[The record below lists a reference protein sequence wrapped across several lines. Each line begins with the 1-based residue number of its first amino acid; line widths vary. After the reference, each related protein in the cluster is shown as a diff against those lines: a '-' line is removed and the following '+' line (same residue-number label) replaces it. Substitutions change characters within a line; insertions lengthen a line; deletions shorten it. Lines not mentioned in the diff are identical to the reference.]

1 MDDVEMAH
9 DEVATAPTS
18 GAFDHLLT
26 LPQIFSGP
34 MSESVPTSVTSFAHR
49 RHRSHSVASF
59 TYLQPADDEPT
70 GAISDDQELAIDDEE
85 DMANYDGTYED
96 EDDERSLDLESG
108 ELSLRRIS
116 STYSRASVHDR
127 LLRNDSQRSESSHMG
142 KGKMSQKI
150 YIVNE
155 DLTIVIAG
163 FVTSRVGYIIYAML
177 CTFTLGLAF
186 LLLRW
191 LPRWKV
197 GLMGVPS
204 AIRDATWVVIEVCT
218 SLFPAGAFSSVGHLK
233 SGLWA
238 VAYQWHEDRGYQ
250 RTLA

>member
-1 MDDVEMAH
+1 M
-9 DEVATAPTS
+9 
-18 GAFDHLLT
+18 
-26 LPQIFSGP
+26 
-34 MSESVPTSVTSFAHR
+34 
-49 RHRSHSVASF
+49 
-59 TYLQPADDEPT
+59 QPADDEPT
-70 GAISDDQELAIDDEE
+70 EAVSDDQELAIDDEE
-85 DMANYDGTYED
+85 DMANYDGNYD
-96 EDDERSLDLESG
+96 EDSADLESG

-163 FVTSRVGYIIYAML
+163 FVTSRLGYLVYAML
-177 CTFTLGLAF
+177 CIFTFGLAY

-197 GLMGVPS
+197 GLIGVPTP
-204 AIRDATWVVIEVCT
+204 IREATWVVIEVCRSPLGT
-218 SLFPAGAFSSVGHLK
+218 FATFSLSL
-233 SGLWA
+233 
-238 VAYQWHEDRGYQ
+238 E
-250 RTLA
+250 

>member
-1 MDDVEMAH
+1 
-9 DEVATAPTS
+9 
-18 GAFDHLLT
+18 
-26 LPQIFSGP
+26 
-34 MSESVPTSVTSFAHR
+34 MSESVPTSVTTFAHR
-49 RHRSHSVASF
+49 RHRSDSVASF

-70 GAISDDQELAIDDEE
+70 EAVRDDQELAIDDEE
-85 DMANYDGTYED
+85 DMANYDGSYD
-96 EDDERSLDLESG
+96 EDSADLESG

-150 YIVNE
+150 YVVNE

-163 FVTSRVGYIIYAML
+163 FVTSRVGFMMYAML
-177 CTFTLGLAF
+177 CTLTLGLAW

-197 GLMGVPS
+197 GLTGSPTP
-204 AIRDATWVVIEVCT
+204 IREATWVVIEVCGFR
-218 SLFPAGAFSSVGHLK
+218 LQH
-233 SGLWA
+233 
-238 VAYQWHEDRGYQ
+238 GYNADTAQ
-250 RTLA
+250 

>member
-1 MDDVEMAH
+1 
-9 DEVATAPTS
+9 
-18 GAFDHLLT
+18 
-26 LPQIFSGP
+26 

-49 RHRSHSVASF
+49 RHRSDSVASF

-70 GAISDDQELAIDDEE
+70 EAPSDDQELAIDDE
-85 DMANYDGTYED
+85 DMVNYDGNY
-96 EDDERSLDLESG
+96 DDTDSADLEPG

-127 LLRNDSQRSESSHMG
+127 LLRNDSQRSESSEMK

-163 FVTSRVGYIIYAML
+163 FVTSSIGYIGYTLL
-177 CTFTLGLAF
+177 CILTFGLAW
-186 LLLRW
+186 LVLRW

-197 GLMGVPS
+197 ALIGQPTP
-204 AIRDATWVVIEVCT
+204 IRDATWLVIEVC
-218 SLFPAGAFSSVGHLK
+218 
-233 SGLWA
+233 
-238 VAYQWHEDRGYQ
+238 
-250 RTLA
+250 